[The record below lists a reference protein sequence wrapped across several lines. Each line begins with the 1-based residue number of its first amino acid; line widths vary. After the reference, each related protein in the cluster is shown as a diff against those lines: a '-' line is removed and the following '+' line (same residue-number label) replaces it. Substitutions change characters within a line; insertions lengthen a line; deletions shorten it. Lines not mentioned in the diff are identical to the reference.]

1 MKGIAVRSQVKPA
14 TKSFPIVAIGASAGG
29 LEAISELL
37 RNLPVDTGMAYIYI
51 QHLAVDHESMLT
63 EILGRITKMQVQEA
77 KEKMPVKPN
86 QLYIIPPNRE
96 MSLLKGNLTLS
107 PRPARPQH
115 HLPINQFF
123 ISLADQY
130 REKAI
135 GILLSGNPPDGTL
148 GLKAIKAAGGI
159 TFAQNNSARFEGMP
173 RNAIVEDAVDLVLS
187 PARMAEELIKF
198 SRQQEK
204 YQEAIDELNEE
215 AIHDR
220 DENLITIIRQI
231 HRVTGVDFS
240 QYKINTIKRRIIR
253 RMILVKI
260 ESLEHYA
267 NYLKDHANET
277 HQLYQ
282 DLLINVTTFF
292 RDTPTFEYLKKNLF
306 PQILKLKTGS
316 DAIRMWVPACSTG
329 QEAYSLAMVLMEV
342 LGDRAAST
350 SIQIFATDLSEL
362 SINKARLGIYSRD
375 EVAEISPRRLERF
388 FIKIDG
394 SFRIIKGIRDLCVF
408 ARHNVLSDPPFSRLD
423 LISCCNLLIY
433 LEPGFQKKTDGKFSL
448 FTECSRLSGFG

>member
-1 MKGIAVRSQVKPA
+1 MKGIAIRPKGKHAS
-14 TKSFPIVAIGASAGG
+14 KSFPIVAIGASAGG

-37 RNLPVDTGMAYIYI
+37 RNLPEDTGMAYIYI

-63 EILGRITKMQVQEA
+63 EILGRITKMHVQEA

-96 MSLLKGNLTLS
+96 MSLLKGTLTLS

-173 RNAIVEDAVDLVLS
+173 RNAIAEDAVDLVLAPS
-187 PARMAEELIKF
+187 RMAEELVKF

-220 DENLITIIRQI
+220 DENLITVIRQI

-260 ESLEHYA
+260 ESLEEYA
-267 NYLKDHANET
+267 NYLKNHANET
-277 HQLYQ
+277 HELYQ

-292 RDTPTFEYLKKNLF
+292 RDSPTFEYLKKNLF
-306 PQILKLKTGS
+306 PQILKLKTS
-316 DAIRMWVPACSTG
+316 TDPIRMWVPACSTG

-342 LGDRAAST
+342 LGERAAT
-350 SIQIFATDLSEL
+350 TTVQILATF
-362 SINKARLGIYSRD
+362 N
-375 EVAEISPRRLERF
+375 ISV
-388 FIKIDG
+388 G
-394 SFRIIKGIRDLCVF
+394 
-408 ARHNVLSDPPFSRLD
+408 
-423 LISCCNLLIY
+423 
-433 LEPGFQKKTDGKFSL
+433 
-448 FTECSRLSGFG
+448 